1 MNNIFKNFT
10 LLLLVFGLLTITGQL
25 NAQMKIGHVNTG
37 ELLQSLPE
45 AKKADSLLQQF
56 NEVLKKNGEDY
67 QQELEAKAKKFNED
81 SLKLTAVQ
89 KESDRKKLQDL
100 YTRVVNYNQEAQ
112 QQLEA
117 KQQELLTPLQK
128 KTLDIIQQ
136 IAKEN
141 GYTHVFNR
149 EALLVVPP
157 SDDLLP
163 LIKKKLNLK

>member
-1 MNNIFKNFT
+1 MKNIQKFFKVSLIAFA
-10 LLLLVFGLLTITGQL
+10 VFAVNSQAK
-25 NAQMKIGHVNTG
+25 AQMKIGYVNTG

-56 NEVLKKNGEDY
+56 QEVLKKNGEDY
-67 QQELEAKAKKFNED
+67 QTELESRAKKFNED
-81 SLKLTAVQ
+81 SAKLTAVQ

-112 QQLEA
+112 KQLEDR
-117 KQQELLTPLQK
+117 QQELLAPLQK
-128 KTLDIIQQ
+128 RTLDIITQ
-136 IAKEN
+136 IAKDN
-141 GYTHVFNR
+141 GYSHVFNR

-157 SDDLLP
+157 ADDLMP